1 MTEVESEI
9 KWVGEREG
17 GEEGGSRVSRIGLA
31 YYRNVQMK
39 KNSVFFH
46 VLFNSK
52 RQKRQNTYQGV
63 FMGTGGLINVC
74 IKYSFLRC
82 F

>member
-17 GEEGGSRVSRIGLA
+17 GKEGGSRVSRIGLA

-39 KNSVFFH
+39 KKF
-46 VLFNSK
+46 
-52 RQKRQNTYQGV
+52 
-63 FMGTGGLINVC
+63 
-74 IKYSFLRC
+74 SFSPC
-82 F
+82 AV